1 MLVTLCVA
9 VVVAAVP
16 SEVAA
21 MKLPLVVVI
30 SGGNGMGRYPSIT
43 GFLLDGDKDGSA
55 VAVVVLASIG
65 LLLLFVSKMV
75 EVMALAVDT
84 TIVFSVSVIGF
95 GWWPNSSLL
104 SLLVSSLLVPISII
118 AVVVPVVVVASA
130 VVGIMEGGGGGTG
143 ADQNLD
149 KLPVLLVRGTTR
161 RGGDGNG
168 LVVVVTVV
176 LVVAL
181 MTAAIVALLI
191 I

>member
-1 MLVTLCVA
+1 MIVTLCVA

-95 GWWPNSSLL
+95 GWWPSSSLL
-104 SLLVSSLLVPISII
+104 PLLVSSLLVPISIT

-130 VVGIMEGGGGGTG
+130 VVGIMEGGGGTG

-176 LVVAL
+176 LVVEL
-181 MTAAIVALLI
+181 MTAAIVPLLI
-191 I
+191 V